1 MICLHYSYW
10 KNDTEKKPK
19 PQQHFSLILLMP
31 NEKCTIIKNRKERHQ
46 IMTPAETVKQ
56 TIIDYRPQDDREV
69 KDKELILHYLDEGH
83 DALERSDIIGHFT
96 ASAWITDP
104 SRQLILM
111 AFHNIYKHW
120 AWIGGHADGDGDLFA
135 VAKREA
141 VEETSVIDLKAVSAN
156 PISIEVLGVPSHIR
170 RGEIVSAHLHFNVTY
185 LFEADPDSPVF
196 IKADE
201 NSAVGWRT
209 VEQVLSP
216 FSEEEMIPIYTKLI
230 ARMQKMR

>member
-1 MICLHYSYW
+1 
-10 KNDTEKKPK
+10 
-19 PQQHFSLILLMP
+19 
-31 NEKCTIIKNRKERHQ
+31 
-46 IMTPAETVKQ
+46 MTPSDTVRQ
-56 TIIDYRPQDDREV
+56 IILDYTPQDSREI
-69 KDKELILHYLDEGH
+69 KDKELILHYLSEGH
-83 DALERSDIIGHFT
+83 DALNRTDIIGHFT

-104 SRQLILM
+104 SRQLVLM

-141 VEETSVIDLKAVSAN
+141 VEETSVTNLTSLSLSPV
-156 PISIEVLGVPSHIR
+156 SIEVLGVPSHVR

-185 LFEADPDSPVF
+185 LFEADPTLPVF

-209 VEQVLSP
+209 IEQVLSP

-230 ARMQKMR
+230 DRMKKA

>member
-1 MICLHYSYW
+1 
-10 KNDTEKKPK
+10 
-19 PQQHFSLILLMP
+19 
-31 NEKCTIIKNRKERHQ
+31 
-46 IMTPAETVKQ
+46 MTPAETAKQ
-56 TIIDYRPQDDREV
+56 IIFNYTPQDKREI
-69 KDKELILHYLDEGH
+69 KDKELILHYLNEGH
-83 DALERSDIIGHFT
+83 DALFRSDIIGHFT

-104 SRQLILM
+104 SRQLVLM

-120 AWIGGHADGDGDLFA
+120 AWIGGHADGDGDLYE

-141 VEETSVIDLKAVSAN
+141 VEETSVTDLVSLSSS

-170 RGEIVSAHLHFNVTY
+170 RGETVSAHLHFNVTY
-185 LFEADPDSPVF
+185 LFEADSNLPVH

-209 VEQVLSP
+209 VEQVLST

-230 ARMQKMR
+230 ERMKKKA